1 MIVLKAS
8 QADVVGA
15 LQAVAGIVERRHTL
29 PILANVLI
37 RKTGEQIEFTSS
49 DLEIQVSTRLAL
61 GGDTGNFAT
70 TVNARKLT
78 EILRARPA
86 DETVTLTANAN
97 RVTLQGGRSRFHL
110 HTLPADDFPLVA
122 QAAGLGAAF
131 SVPQP
136 VLKALIEQVAFAMAV
151 QDIRYFL
158 NGVLFIADGNTL
170 RLVATDGNR
179 LALAEASVDCEL
191 PKQQVILPRKAVHEL
206 QRHLRDTNPKD
217 GADQAA
223 NALVAIRFSAAQAT
237 FSLNG
242 VEFVTKLVEGR
253 FPDFNRVIPQSNRH
267 AVTLGR
273 APFLAGLLRASILTS
288 EKFRGIRVIV
298 APGALRIA
306 ASNAEHD
313 EADEDLDIDYG
324 GDNIEIGFNVT
335 YLLDVL
341 SKTDADM
348 VKMELHDANS
358 SVLFTFPDR
367 AGFKY
372 VVGPMRL

>member
-8 QADVVGA
+8 QERVLAA

-37 RKTGEQIEFTSS
+37 RKTGEQIELTAS
-49 DLEIQVSTRLAL
+49 DLDTQVRTRVAL
-61 GGDTGNFAT
+61 GADAGDFAT
-70 TVNARKLT
+70 TVSARKLID
-78 EILRARPA
+78 ILRAMPA
-86 DETVTLTANAN
+86 EQLVTLAASANKL
-97 RVTLQGGRSRFHL
+97 TLQGGRSRFTL
-110 HTLPADDFPLVA
+110 QTLPPEDFPLVV
-122 QAAGLGAAF
+122 QAADLGPAF
-131 SVPQP
+131 SVPQS
-136 VLKALIEQVAFAMAV
+136 VLKGLIEQVEFAMAV

-158 NGVLFIADGNTL
+158 NGVLFIAEGKTL

-179 LALAEASVDCEL
+179 LALAESTVDVEM

-206 QRHLRDTNPKD
+206 QRHLRERSVRRD
-217 GADQAA
+217 DQAA
-223 NALVAIRFSAAQAT
+223 EPSVEMRFSASQAR

-242 VEFVTKLVEGR
+242 TEFITKLIEGR
-253 FPDFNRVIPQSNRH
+253 FPDFDRVIPKRNPH

-273 APFLAGLLRASILTS
+273 APFLESLQRASILTS
-288 EKFRGIRVIV
+288 ERFRGIRVSL

-306 ASNAEHD
+306 SSNAERE
-313 EADEDLDIDYG
+313 EADEDLEIDYG
-324 GDNIEIGFNVT
+324 GDSIEIGFNVT

-341 SKTDADM
+341 GKTDVDM
-348 VKMELHDANS
+348 VKMELQDASS

-372 VVGPMRL
+372 VVSPMRL